1 MTGAASS
8 SPLPSRLL
16 PYGRQSIGEDDI
28 AAVVEVLRSDWLTC
42 GPAVERFE
50 LELAR
55 ACGATQAVAVSNGT
69 AALHL
74 AMRAAGVG
82 PGDRVLT
89 CSNTFLAS
97 ANAAEYVG
105 ATADFADMD
114 PVSRCL
120 SLETLKAAWKPDV
133 KAVVAVDYA
142 GTPCVSK
149 EMADFIHGRGAIV
162 VEDACHA
169 IGSRRN
175 GFSVGGL
182 PWVDMTTFSFH
193 PVKTLTTGEGGAILT
208 QKAEWADSCRLNR
221 SHGMRR
227 LPADGRPYTMETP
240 GYNYRLTDI
249 QCALGVAQLRKLD
262 AFVQRRRAIVET
274 YNRAFAP
281 LAHVKIPQTPSGA
294 AVAWHLYAVQIDF
307 PALKT
312 TRAAVVEALKAGGV
326 GTQIH
331 YYPVHLQPY
340 YANRYG
346 YAPGKCPAAERWYEQ
361 TLSLPLFPSMT
372 DGDVQKVVDVFMA
385 VVGRARSAK
394 IFL

>member
-1 MTGAASS
+1 MAEASSS
-8 SPLPSRLL
+8 SPLRSRLL
-16 PYGRQSIGEDDI
+16 PYGRQSIDEDDI

-42 GPAVERFE
+42 GPAVDRFE
-50 LELAR
+50 AALASR
-55 ACGATQAVAVSNGT
+55 CGAAHAIVVSNGT

-89 CSNTFLAS
+89 SANTFLAS

-105 ATADFADMD
+105 ATADFADID
-114 PVSRCL
+114 PVSRCI
-120 SLETLKAAWKPDV
+120 SLETLKASWKPDV

-149 EMADFIHGRGAIV
+149 EMADFIHQRGAVV

-169 IGSRRN
+169 IGSQRD

-208 QKAEWADSCRLNR
+208 QRADWADSCRLNR
-221 SHGMRR
+221 SHGMKR
-227 LPADGRPYTMETP
+227 LPLEPRPYTMEVP

-249 QCALGVAQLRKLD
+249 QCALGMTQLKKLD
-262 AFVQRRRAIVET
+262 IFTRRRREIVEA

-281 LAHVKIPQTPSGA
+281 LSYVKIPRTPDGSI
-294 AVAWHLYAVQIDF
+294 VAWHLYAVQLDF
-307 PALKT
+307 SAMNT
-312 TRAAVVEALKAGGV
+312 TRPAVVEALKASGV

-346 YAPGKCPAAERWYEQ
+346 YTPGKCPVAETWFEQ
-361 TLSLPLFPSMT
+361 TLSLPLFPAMT
-372 DGDVQKVVDVFMA
+372 DGDVQHVIQAFSSI
-385 VVGRARSAK
+385 VGRTKSAK
-394 IFL
+394 FFL